1 VLRFSEA
8 DVPDIV
14 YIEQLTGAQYLEK
27 RSDVDHYLD
36 VMNRLS
42 ATSLSPDRT
51 VDFLAAVI
59 RET

>member
-1 VLRFSEA
+1 
-8 DVPDIV
+8 
-14 YIEQLTGAQYLEK
+14 
-27 RSDVDHYLD
+27 